1 VAEDGK
7 EMKLQIGKF
16 QGARMK
22 RQFAMSVVVVSILLL
37 GMGAVCAQQTPPP
50 TAPPMNSKIM
60 EYIRNTQPQP
70 QLSIPLYGDS
80 AIPNSKPTANE
91 EVLRPMGQL
100 ANVSRPTLE
109 VFLPAKVKANGASIL
124 VFPGGGY
131 VGLTWNAEGPAIG
144 QFFQDHGIAAF
155 VVKYRIPT
163 DATMEDKS
171 IGPLQDAQQAMIVV
185 RKRAKEW
192 NLDPNRVG
200 IIGFSAGGHL
210 ASSLGTHFTKAYVSN
225 PDNISLR
232 PDFMILLYPV
242 ISMDPKI
249 AHMGSRIALLGQ
261 HPTDEQVKL
270 FSNELQV
277 TKETPPTLLIH
288 SADDHLVDVDNSIR
302 FFEALRHADV
312 PVDMTIPNKG
322 EHALILIPKDRWQSI
337 VTDWIERNGWL
348 RPKGE

>member
-1 VAEDGK
+1 
-7 EMKLQIGKF
+7 M
-16 QGARMK
+16 
-22 RQFAMSVVVVSILLL
+22 
-37 GMGAVCAQQTPPP
+37 
-50 TAPPMNSKIM
+50 
-60 EYIRNTQPQP
+60 PQP
-70 QLSIPLYGDS
+70 QQSIPLYGDG
-80 AIPNSKPTANE
+80 AIPNSKPAANE

-109 VFLPAKVKANGASIL
+109 VFLPAKVKANGASII

-131 VGLTWNAEGPAIG
+131 VGLTWISEGPSIG

-163 DATMEDKS
+163 DETMEDKS

-200 IIGFSAGGHL
+200 VIGFSAGGHL
-210 ASSLGTHFTKAYVSN
+210 ASSLGTHFTKAYVAN
-225 PDNISLR
+225 PDNINLR

-261 HPTDEQVKL
+261 HPSDQLVQL

-277 TKETPPTLLIH
+277 TKETPPTLLIQ

-302 FFEALRHADV
+302 FFEALRHAGV
-312 PVDMTIPNKG
+312 PVDMTIFNKG

-337 VTDWIERNGWL
+337 VIDWIDRNGWL

>member
-1 VAEDGK
+1 
-7 EMKLQIGKF
+7 MKIMNLALCG
-16 QGARMK
+16 
-22 RQFAMSVVVVSILLL
+22 VVSTWILSL
-37 GMGAVCAQQTPPP
+37 GGICAQQSAPPSN
-50 TAPPMNSKIM
+50 PPMNPRIM
-60 EYIRNTQPQP
+60 EFIRNTMPQ
-70 QLSIPLYGDS
+70 QQMSIPLYGDG
-80 AIPNSKPTANE
+80 AIPNSRPTPDQ

-131 VGLTWNAEGPAIG
+131 VGLTWNSEGPSIG

-155 VVKYRIPT
+155 VVKYRLPS

-185 RKRAKEW
+185 RQRAKEW
-192 NLDPNRVG
+192 NLDPHRVG

-210 ASSLGTHFTKAYVSN
+210 ASSLGTHFKRSYVPN
-225 PDNISLR
+225 PGQIDLR
-232 PDFMILLYPV
+232 PDFMILMYPV
-242 ISMDPKI
+242 ISFDPKI

-261 HPTDEQVKL
+261 QPNNDQVQL

-302 FFEALRHADV
+302 FFEALRHAEV
-312 PVDMTIPNKG
+312 PVDMTIFNKG

-348 RPKGE
+348 RKKGD

>member
-1 VAEDGK
+1 MGMMA
-7 EMKLQIGKF
+7 
-16 QGARMK
+16 
-22 RQFAMSVVVVSILLL
+22 SVS
-37 GMGAVCAQQTPPP
+37 Q
-50 TAPPMNSKIM
+50 
-60 EYIRNTQPQP
+60 
-70 QLSIPLYGDS
+70 
-80 AIPNSKPTANE
+80 
-91 EVLRPMGQL
+91 
-100 ANVSRPTLE
+100 PTLE

-131 VGLTWNAEGPAIG
+131 AKLTWNAEGPAIG

-155 VVKYRIPT
+155 VVKYRLPT
-163 DATMEDKS
+163 DAAMEDKS

-210 ASSLGTHFTKAYVSN
+210 ASSLGTHFTKAYVPN
-225 PDNISLR
+225 PDNINLR

-261 HPTDEQVKL
+261 HPSDEQVQL

-302 FFEALRHADV
+302 FFEALRHAVV
-312 PVDMTIPNKG
+312 PVDMTIFNKG

-348 RPKGE
+348 NRKGE